1 MTTSLPEVAAAEVR
15 AEMGRQRM
23 TQAALGELL
32 GRSQPYVWRR
42 LAGEVP
48 FDLAELE
55 LIATKLGVPVG
66 RFLRSD
72 APAAPAST
80 GMAAA

>member
-23 TQAALGELL
+23 SQAALGELL

-42 LAGEVP
+42 LVGEVP

-66 RFLRSD
+66 RFLRTD
-72 APAAPAST
+72 APDAPAST